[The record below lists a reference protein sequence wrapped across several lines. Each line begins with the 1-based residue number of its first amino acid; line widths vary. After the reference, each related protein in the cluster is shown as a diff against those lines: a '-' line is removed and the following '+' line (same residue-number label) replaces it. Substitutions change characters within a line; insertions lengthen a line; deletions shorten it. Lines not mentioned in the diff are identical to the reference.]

1 MLWPGSLSTSTSAKI
16 LKQYFK
22 LDLRS
27 WYIYLHI
34 AYFWDIEGLEPQ
46 LSFLQILFINQP
58 IDVIFARDIDRIQFR
73 KTRACYGA
81 VCFSFA
87 QDPLITF
94 CKQDKKNMFTDEI
107 VLNDTRNLPGKL
119 TEKDDL
125 DQHDILG

>member
-46 LSFLQILFINQP
+46 LSFLQILFIN
-58 IDVIFARDIDRIQFR
+58 
-73 KTRACYGA
+73 
-81 VCFSFA
+81 
-87 QDPLITF
+87 
-94 CKQDKKNMFTDEI
+94 
-107 VLNDTRNLPGKL
+107 
-119 TEKDDL
+119 
-125 DQHDILG
+125 